1 MNPAVIMM
9 ENESPVNVISSAIGD
24 VGTIFTSASNM
35 ITGNPIAMVFIG
47 FSLVGAGVVLFRK
60 ITKKRGS

>member
-1 MNPAVIMM
+1 MNPAVVMM
-9 ENESPVNVISSAIGD
+9 ENESPVNVISSALGD
-24 VGTIFTSASNM
+24 VGTIFTSVSGL

-47 FSLVGAGVVLFRK
+47 FSLAGSGVLLFRK

>member
-1 MNPAVIMM
+1 MNPLLIAD
-9 ENESPVNVISSAIGD
+9 NETPVSLVSSALEH
-24 VGTIFTSASNM
+24 VSTIFTSATTM

-60 ITKKRGS
+60 ITRRRGS